1 MAKMTGGEALAQT
14 LQAAGAEH
22 IFGISVGSQAP
33 FTLAAM
39 RLGMR
44 IVTVRDEKCAGL
56 MATAY
61 SKISGKP
68 GICLASGPGAA
79 HLALGMYEAFNS
91 ANAMVA
97 ITSDATVAGM
107 WRPGSTYMDQQAVFQ
122 PITKWTVR
130 AESLA
135 TLPEIIRR
143 ALRVATTGSPGPVAV
158 IVSNPLWAAE
168 GDIHIPTE
176 AERAHHPAFRVAPGA
191 ESVAQAAQ
199 VLLDAKRPA
208 IIAGGGVMLSQA
220 AQDLLELAE
229 LMAIPVATTHVAHGT
244 FPSAHPL
251 SLGVVG
257 NPVAGSRG
265 RIANKVVGEADVVL
279 VVGSRM
285 DGRTTRGYTLISPD
299 TKLIQIDVDPQ
310 EIGSHYPVAVGIAAD
325 AKLALEA
332 LKAEL
337 EQKVTRPP
345 SMTETP
351 WAKEIAAMVE
361 AWRDEFAPQIYSN
374 AVPIKTPRLFSE
386 IQHFIND
393 DTIVVV
399 DAGGSSYWAPAYL
412 ELTPENQA
420 LYPRGAAAIG
430 SALPMA
436 LGAQLAA
443 PDKRVIC
450 ISGDGG
456 FGYNIMELETAVRLN
471 LPVVNII
478 VNNHALGMERRGY
491 IEYAGE
497 VPPAP
502 VSFSPQ
508 DFSKIAQA
516 FHCFGARA
524 ERPGDIS
531 EAIAAALASGRP
543 AIVDVLTDPE
553 DSDSERTRPW
563 RAY

>member
-14 LQAAGAEH
+14 LKAAGVEY

-33 FTLAAM
+33 LTLGAI
-39 RLGMR
+39 RLGMK
-44 IVTVRDEKCAGL
+44 IVTVRDEKCAAL

-61 SKISGKP
+61 SRISGKP
-68 GICLASGPGAA
+68 GVCLASSPGAA

-91 ANAMVA
+91 ANAMLS
-97 ITSDATVAGM
+97 ITADSTVAGQ
-107 WRPGSTYMDQQAVFQ
+107 WRPGSTYMDQQALFQ

-135 TLPEIIRR
+135 TLPDIIRR

-158 IVSNPLWAAE
+158 IVSTPLFAAE
-168 GDIHIPTE
+168 GDFQLPTA
-176 AERAHHPAFRVAPGA
+176 AEIAHAPAFRVVPGS
-191 ESVAQAAQ
+191 ESIEQAAQ
-199 VLLDAKRPA
+199 LLREAKKPA
-208 IIAGGGVMLSQA
+208 IIAGGGVMLSEA
-220 AQDLLELAE
+220 AQELIELAE

-265 RIANKVVGEADVVL
+265 RIANKIAAEADVLL
-279 VVGSRM
+279 VVGSRL
-285 DGRTTRGYTLISPD
+285 DGRTTRGYTLIPPT
-299 TKLIQIDVDPQ
+299 TKLIQIDMDPG
-310 EIGSHYPVAVGIAAD
+310 EIGNHYPVEVGIVAD
-325 AKLALEA
+325 AKLAMEA
-332 LKAEL
+332 LKAAL
-337 EQKVTRPP
+337 AQHVRRPL
-345 SMTETP
+345 SIADTP
-351 WAKEIAAMVE
+351 RAKEIAAMVE
-361 AWRDEFAPQIYSN
+361 EWRHEFAPQIHSN
-374 AVPIKTPRLFSE
+374 AVPIKTPRLFGE

-393 DTIVVV
+393 ETIVVV

-412 ELTPENQA
+412 ELDPENQA

-471 LPVVNII
+471 LPVVNIV
-478 VNNHALGMERRGY
+478 VNNHSLGMERRGY
-491 IEYAGE
+491 IDYAGE
-497 VPPAP
+497 VPPGP

-508 DFSKIAQA
+508 NFSKIAQA
-516 FHCFGARA
+516 FDCFGARA
-524 ERPGDIS
+524 ERPGDIR

>member
-14 LQAAGAEH
+14 LKASGAEY

-33 FTLAAM
+33 LTLGAI
-39 RLGMR
+39 RLGMK
-44 IVTVRDEKCAGL
+44 IVTVRDEKCAAL

-97 ITSDATVAGM
+97 ITADSTVAGM
-107 WRPGSTYMDQQAVFQ
+107 WGPGSTYMDQQVVFQ

-130 AESLA
+130 AEALA
-135 TLPEIIRR
+135 TLPDFISR

-158 IVSNPLWAAE
+158 IVSNALFAAE
-168 GDIHIPTE
+168 GDFHIPTE
-176 AERAHHPAFRVAPGA
+176 AENAHHPAFRVVPGA
-191 ESVAQAAQ
+191 ASVEQAAQ
-199 VLLDAKRPA
+199 VLREATRPA

-220 AQDLLELAE
+220 SQDLIELAE
-229 LMAIPVATTHVAHGT
+229 LMGIPVATTHVAHGT

-265 RIANKVVGEADVVL
+265 RIANKVVGEADVLL

-285 DGRTTRGYTLISPD
+285 DGRTTRGYTLIPPT
-299 TKLIQIDVDPQ
+299 TKLIQIDIDPQ
-310 EIGSHYPVAVGIAAD
+310 EIGSHYPVAVGIVAD
-325 AKLALEA
+325 AKRALEA
-332 LKAEL
+332 LQATLAKG
-337 EQKVTRPP
+337 VTRPP
-345 SMTETP
+345 SIAETP
-351 WAKEIAAMVE
+351 RAKEIAAMVE
-361 AWRDEFAPQIYSN
+361 EWWHEFAPQIHSN

-386 IQHFIND
+386 IQHFVND
-393 DTIVVV
+393 ETIVVV
-399 DAGGSSYWAPAYL
+399 DAGGSSYWSPAYL

-478 VNNHALGMERRGY
+478 VNNHSLGMERRGY
-491 IEYAGE
+491 IAYAGE
-497 VPPAP
+497 VPPGP

-516 FHCFGARA
+516 FNCFGARA
-524 ERPGDIS
+524 ERPGDIR

-543 AIVDVLTDPE
+543 AVVDVLTDPE